1 MLLVK
6 YGISPP
12 TKVQTAQGM
21 RIAHTTTQ
29 WGCSWRRPTPCS
41 LATTSKSVA
50 APLSAHHPREF
61 FPDHFSTS
69 LVIAED
75 LMGHVVGCNS
85 HGLKQVTDIFS
96 AWVFAFTQ
104 EVDGPSEYLIFIWGT
119 NKQLSDA
126 LVVLGKQIAYKHVST
141 PKKKKKGM
149 APSGLVNVAPS
160 PLPHVAPQR
169 PSAPRT

>member
-1 MLLVK
+1 
-6 YGISPP
+6 
-12 TKVQTAQGM
+12 
-21 RIAHTTTQ
+21 
-29 WGCSWRRPTPCS
+29 
-41 LATTSKSVA
+41 
-50 APLSAHHPREF
+50 
-61 FPDHFSTS
+61 
-69 LVIAED
+69 
-75 LMGHVVGCNS
+75 MGHVVGCNS

-96 AWVFAFTQ
+96 AWVSAFTQ

-169 PSAPRT
+169 PSAPRTQPLPCQTATPTRGRVYPSMALQPRASL